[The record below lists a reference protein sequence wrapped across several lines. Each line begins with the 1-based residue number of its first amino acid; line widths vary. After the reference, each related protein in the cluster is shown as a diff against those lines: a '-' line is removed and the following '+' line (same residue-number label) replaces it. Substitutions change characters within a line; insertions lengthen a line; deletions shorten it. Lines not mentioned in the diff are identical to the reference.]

1 MCKTVFMQAFE
12 SVKAVAVAEYLLL
25 ITPHEDLSN
34 RIRLDKQSFFEKYKA
49 PEAVRGKPHLTLVRF
64 TQFEGAEE
72 RIRQRL
78 RHKAAEWMPFWIELT
93 GYGSFPSH
101 TIYLNVATKTGI
113 QNLVKSIRTDSQALM
128 KLDKD
133 NKPHF
138 ILEPHITI
146 ARRLRPWQYE
156 AGWLEYR
163 DKHFNGKFMANAM
176 TLLKRSTAE
185 TPYKTVERFEFKGQP
200 VIAKQGVMF

>member
-1 MCKTVFMQAFE
+1 MCETVFMQAIE
-12 SVKAVAVAEYLLL
+12 SVEAVAVAEYLLL
-25 ITPHEDLSN
+25 ITPHEELFN
-34 RIRLDKQSFFEKYKA
+34 RIRLEKQSFFEKYQA

-64 TQFEGAEE
+64 SQFEGMET

-78 RHKAAEWMPFWIELT
+78 RHKADEWMPFCVELS

-101 TIYLNVATKTGI
+101 TIYLNVATRTGI

-128 KLDKD
+128 KPDKD
-133 NKPHF
+133 HKPHF

-163 DKHFNGKFMANAM
+163 DKNFSGKFMANAM
-176 TLLKRSTAE
+176 TLLKRTDEAA
-185 TPYKTVERFEFKGQP
+185 PYKTVERFEFKSKP
-200 VIAKQGVMF
+200 LLARQGVMF

>member
-1 MCKTVFMQAFE
+1 MCKTVFMQAIE

-25 ITPHEDLSN
+25 ITPHEDLFN
-34 RIRLDKQSFFEKYKA
+34 RIRLEKQSFFEKYKA

-72 RIRQRL
+72 RIRQKL
-78 RHKAAEWMPFWIELT
+78 RNKAAEWLPFCVELT
-93 GYGSFPSH
+93 DYGSFPAH

-113 QNLVKSIRTDSQALM
+113 QNLVKSNRTDSQALM
-128 KLDKD
+128 KMDKD
-133 NKPHF
+133 HKPHF

-146 ARRLRPWQYE
+146 ARRLKPWQYE

-163 DKHFNGKFMANAM
+163 DKSFSGKFMANAM
-176 TLLKRSTAE
+176 TLLKRADE
-185 TPYKTVERFEFKGQP
+185 NTPYKTVERFVFAGRP
-200 VIAKQGVMF
+200 LLPKQGVMF